1 MVAVNIFDRFDISRN
16 LLPMKKSEAV
26 KIQECLATNPL
37 YKKII
42 LKEYVPA
49 SMWWLNMGKNK
60 TTKKFQP
67 TLAESVRLTSA
78 KGYLINVFNGF
89 VDIPNSHRKSHGMC
103 DFVMIDYITY
113 SLSLFISWQRITRQS
128 SFYLRSIP
136 LRWKII
142 SILIISLVTSFLL
155 MQLMRSFK
163 CLTIA

>member
-1 MVAVNIFDRFDISRN
+1 MVAVNIFGRFDISRN

-26 KIQECLATNPL
+26 KIQECLSTNPL

-67 TLAESVRLTSA
+67 TISESVRLTSA
-78 KGYLINVFNGF
+78 KDYLMNVFNGF

-103 DFVMIDYITY
+103 DFVVIVHIIY
-113 SLSLFISWQRITRQS
+113 SLLVFIPWQRITRQS
-128 SFYLRSIP
+128 SSFSKSIR
-136 LRWKII
+136 LLWKTISMYTI
-142 SILIISLVTSFLL
+142 SLLMSILWK
-155 MQLMRSFK
+155 QLMRNFE
-163 CLTIA
+163 